1 MHLKRWTWAAAL
13 VAAVLVPMALGAQ
26 QPKRELLLV
35 YEDHVK
41 PSMVAP
47 YEASTKELIKALA
60 DAKAASSSFEMMTL
74 MYDDFTY
81 VYLTPLKD
89 YSALDGMENDWMAI
103 GEKVGKERWK
113 QIMASGASTMNGYSQ
128 MIAEHLPAI
137 SYAPAAPRLK
147 EAEMGYVVDDYYYV
161 LPGKTDEFKALGK
174 QFADL
179 YRSKGITNGWDLYQ
193 AVFGEDMPFYV
204 VGHGAKNPSDFAEWD
219 QKDTAALGEEGTAL
233 FTKVLSLCRR
243 IECRPGWMRP
253 DLSYHV
259 PAPESPKPEPP
270 KKK

>member
-1 MHLKRWTWAAAL
+1 
-13 VAAVLVPMALGAQ
+13 
-26 QPKRELLLV
+26 
-35 YEDHVK
+35 
-41 PSMVAP
+41 
-47 YEASTKELIKALA
+47 
-60 DAKAASSSFEMMTL
+60 MMTL

-137 SYAPAAPRLK
+137 SYAPAAQRLK
-147 EAEMGYVVDDYYYV
+147 DAEMGYVVDYYYYV

-179 YRSKGITNGWDLYQ
+179 YRSSFML
-193 AVFGEDMPFYV
+193 
-204 VGHGAKNPSDFAEWD
+204 
-219 QKDTAALGEEGTAL
+219 
-233 FTKVLSLCRR
+233 R
-243 IECRPGWMRP
+243 
-253 DLSYHV
+253 
-259 PAPESPKPEPP
+259 
-270 KKK
+270 